1 MIKLNG
7 SVHAGSSNDIA
18 PDLTPMLDIL
28 FILLV
33 FFILTAG
40 AVAQSLEMTL
50 PSNVSEEL
58 DLIAPKKHIMVEIRT
73 QDYAVDGK
81 KIVKFSDLQS
91 TLLQNIEKHP
101 DHDVII
107 AGDKSISIERLL
119 AVLTYLQSRGIQAA
133 NILMHKDIQQ

>member
-1 MIKLNG
+1 MIKLSG
-7 SVHAGSSNDIA
+7 SANIGHSHDIA

-40 AVAQSLEMTL
+40 AVAQSLELTL

-58 DLIAPKKHIMVEIRT
+58 ELITPQKHIMVEIRNN
-73 QDYAVDGK
+73 DYAVDGK
-81 KIVKFSDLQS
+81 RVEKFADLKNILQS
-91 TLLQNIEKHP
+91 NVKNNPNHE
-101 DHDVII
+101 VII
-107 AGDKSISIERLL
+107 AGDRNISIERLL